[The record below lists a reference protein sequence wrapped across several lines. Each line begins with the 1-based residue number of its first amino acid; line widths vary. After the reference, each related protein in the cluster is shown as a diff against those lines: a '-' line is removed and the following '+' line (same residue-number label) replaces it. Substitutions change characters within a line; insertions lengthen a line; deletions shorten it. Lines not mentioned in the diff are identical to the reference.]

1 MELNENA
8 TYLPYVLGRLFTVLE
23 AIQEAANPG
32 INTTIRERYFNSACG
47 TPAMVFPTLINLAQ
61 KHLNKL
67 PHGQEVYYQQQL
79 TDLLGRIHESYPLH
93 LSLPDQGAF
102 QLGYYHQMQKRYAKK
117 SEEE

>member
-1 MELNENA
+1 
-8 TYLPYVLGRLFTVLE
+8 
-23 AIQEAANPG
+23 
-32 INTTIRERYFNSACG
+32 
-47 TPAMVFPTLINLAQ
+47 MVFPTLINLAQ

-67 PHGQEVYYQQQL
+67 PRGLEISYQQQL
-79 TDLLGRIHESYPLH
+79 TDLLGRIHEPYPLH